1 MNFGDKSLFSLISR
15 WSQHISLI
23 PVLKQKH
30 LSYLH
35 CRNFWHYP
43 LKSSKASHKTH
54 LSPLLA
60 QKVLHPQDI
69 VDAAIFCA
77 KMGFCVKCFFLY
89 IRNEKEMGCPMGNV
103 LFFTYICFV
112 FHPKKLYPWSGTQGL
127 FSWKIVNN
135 WTMSRSSF
143 CRYIFPEEWS
153 NNNNVFF
160 RSAIEGLCNVIFMF
174 LVNT

>member
-1 MNFGDKSLFSLISR
+1 MNWLIKKT
-15 WSQHISLI
+15 I
-23 PVLKQKH
+23 
-30 LSYLH
+30 
-35 CRNFWHYP
+35 
-43 LKSSKASHKTH
+43 SHKNPFW
-54 LSPLLA
+54 L
-60 QKVLHPQDI
+60 KKCLHQPDL
-69 VDAAIFCA
+69 VEAVFFVVFWA
-77 KMGFCVKCFFLY
+77 KTGFCVKCFFLY
-89 IRNEKEMGCPMGNV
+89 VQNEKEDGNFHLAFCSSPIFV
-103 LFFTYICFV
+103 LISFKKNYI
-112 FHPKKLYPWSGTQGL
+112 HGAEGRGL

>member
-1 MNFGDKSLFSLISR
+1 MKNKTLPIGHPISFSFRIYNKK
-15 WSQHISLI
+15 HFT
-23 PVLKQKH
+23 QK
-30 LSYLH
+30 
-35 CRNFWHYP
+35 P
-43 LKSSKASHKTH
+43 LKSSKSSTSTIYCWCSH
-54 LSPLLA
+54 
-60 QKVLHPQDI
+60 
-69 VDAAIFCA
+69 FCT

-89 IRNEKEMGCPMGNV
+89 IRNEKENGKAPRAFCSSPIYV
-103 LFFTYICFV
+103 LFFTKKNYI
-112 FHPKKLYPWSGTQGL
+112 HGAEGWGL

>member
-1 MNFGDKSLFSLISR
+1 MDIIFLGGKQNKYR
-15 WSQHISLI
+15 WRTKGCPSDI
-23 PVLKQKH
+23 PFPFRFEYTKKKHFTQKPI
-30 LSYLH
+30 LEQKWLH
-35 CRNFWHYP
+35 QQY
-43 LKSSKASHKTH
+43 
-54 LSPLLA
+54 
-60 QKVLHPQDI
+60 I
-69 VDAAIFCA
+69 VDAELFEDLS
-77 KMGFCVKCFFLY
+77 GFCVKCFFLY
-89 IRNEKEMGCPMGNV
+89 IRNEKENGKAPRAFCSSPIYV
-103 LFFTYICFV
+103 LFFTKKNYI
-112 FHPKKLYPWSGTQGL
+112 HGAEGWGL